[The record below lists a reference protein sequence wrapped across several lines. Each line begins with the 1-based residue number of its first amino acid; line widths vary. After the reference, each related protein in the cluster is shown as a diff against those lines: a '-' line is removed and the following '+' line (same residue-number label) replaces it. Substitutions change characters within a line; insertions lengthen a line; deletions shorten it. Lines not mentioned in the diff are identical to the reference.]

1 MKAKEIFK
9 RIYVWVA
16 ENRIKTAI
24 LVALILIGL
33 LLIPCIRTLFF
44 GEKVY
49 PEKIITYIGAAFGGT
64 ILLFQLMEN
73 SKRNKNMEI
82 SNQNIVKTN
91 EIAERG
97 QINTRFKD
105 AAMLLGSND
114 TASILSGIYALHQI
128 AMECHKGKEEQKGY
142 VKVIHDI
149 LCAYIRESAETKTND
164 KGEEQ
169 RICTRP
175 TVVMQTLVNVLF
187 KNKGDIYGEYQ
198 SDLSGA
204 VLSNVNFDKITL
216 TNVLFKC
223 IPLTDVNFEGAI
235 LTDVRFDNITIAD
248 VLFNKASLRDVRFHI
263 ATLTKI
269 RFNNDAILTNV
280 SFYLATLSNVSFDD
294 ASLTKVFFNGAKLT
308 RISFKGKYSGQNKA
322 TLTDIDFTGTVLEG
336 YSKEEIIERSWEL
349 TNKPPF

>member
-105 AAMLLGSND
+105 AAMLLGSKD

-142 VKVIHDI
+142 VKVINDI
-149 LCAYIRESAETKTND
+149 LCAYIRESVGED
-164 KGEEQ
+164 EKGEK
-169 RICTRP
+169 ICTRP
-175 TVVMQTLVNVLF
+175 TVLIQTIIDVLF
-187 KNKGDIYGEYQ
+187 KNKGDIYREYK
-198 SDLSGA
+198 SDLRGA
-204 VLSNVNFDKITL
+204 VFVDVSFNNARLKKVDFGNASLRRVYFIHARLMKVHFNSASLSYIYFGSASLMNVK
-216 TNVLFKC
+216 FK
-223 IPLTDVNFEGAI
+223 N
-235 LTDVRFDNITIAD
+235 
-248 VLFNKASLRDVRFHI
+248 ASLRDVDFRVESMKF
-263 ATLTKI
+263 
-269 RFNNDAILTNV
+269 V
-280 SFYLATLSNVSFDD
+280 SFSH
-294 ASLTKVFFNGAKLT
+294 
-308 RISFKGKYSGQNKA
+308 
-322 TLTDIDFTGTVLEG
+322 TVLAP
-336 YSKEEIIERSWEL
+336 YSQEEIIKRSREL
-349 TNKPPF
+349 TAAPKD